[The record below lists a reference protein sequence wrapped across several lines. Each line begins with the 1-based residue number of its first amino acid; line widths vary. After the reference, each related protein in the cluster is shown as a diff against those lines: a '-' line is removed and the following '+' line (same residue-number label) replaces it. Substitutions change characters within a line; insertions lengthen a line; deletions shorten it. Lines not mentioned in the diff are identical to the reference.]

1 MIHSKAASDNKSCQR
16 VEGAD
21 SLPLSEFEIIRHYF
35 ADIGR
40 DFENQHD
47 EVVLSGGDDCA
58 LLSLPENHRLALSI
72 DTLVADRH
80 FPADA
85 NAYDIARRTLAV
97 SVSDLAAMGAKP
109 VAFTLA
115 LTLPEFDQ
123 PWIKQ
128 FSQGLSDAAQYYE
141 MALIGGDTTRGPL
154 SLTVQVHGIVPA
166 GKELRRSGA
175 NVGDKIFV
183 SGSLGD
189 AALALDIIQ
198 QRLSLPDGSDYFCSR
213 YYCPSA
219 RVELGQAL
227 QGVASAAID
236 ISDGLLADLNH
247 ILVASNVGAKLQVD
261 QIPKSSAMLSLLNQ
275 GVISTDACEQ
285 HMLSGGDD
293 YELCFTVAADQ
304 CASLIKSAKVLGVDV
319 TEIGI
324 VEACKDEDVERV
336 NCFDREGKRVTYSK
350 HGFQHF

>member
-1 MIHSKAASDNKSCQR
+1 MVDVTLIENDSAA
-16 VEGAD
+16 
-21 SLPLSEFEIIRHYF
+21 LSEFEIIKHYF
-35 ADIGR
+35 SGIGR
-40 DFENQHD
+40 DFEKQYD

-58 LLSLPENHRLALSI
+58 LLSLPDNHRLALSI

-85 NAYDIARRTLAV
+85 KAYDIARRALAV

-115 LTLPEFDQ
+115 LTLPEFKQ
-123 PWIKQ
+123 PWIEQ
-128 FSQGLSDAAQYYE
+128 FSQGLHAAAQQYQ

-166 GKELRRSGA
+166 DKELRRSGA
-175 NVGDKIFV
+175 KQGDKIFV

-189 AALALDIIQ
+189 AALALEIIER
-198 QRLSLPDGSDYFCSR
+198 RLSVKNESEYFCSR
-213 YYCPSA
+213 YYCPTA
-219 RVELGQAL
+219 RVQLGQKL
-227 QGVASAAID
+227 QGIASAAID

-247 ILVASNVGAKLQVD
+247 ILVASNVAAKLYVETL
-261 QIPKSSAMLSLLNQ
+261 PKSAAMISLLDES
-275 GVISTDACEQ
+275 VISKSICQQ

-304 CASLIKSAKVLGVDV
+304 CAQLSEYADKNDLAITEVGVIEAYDANS
-319 TEIGI
+319 TERL
-324 VEACKDEDVERV
+324 K
-336 NCFDREGKRVTYSK
+336 CFDQQGGQVTYLK
-350 HGFQHF
+350 KGFQHF